1 MLVTVSTQSLGHP
14 ALSRGVREETS
25 CLALAGPADFS
36 NRASCEPP
44 DQTGSFDICTKTNCA
59 VPPMP
64 SRNDSSS
71 LTHVTDRWDEDTAQ
85 SMDGVER
92 LVYRSNLLG
101 AHWRITNTGGGN
113 TSSKLTETDPVTG
126 EGVEVLWVKG
136 SGGDLRTATTDNFA
150 SLYQQQLLHLQE
162 VYASFDERGLKTM
175 AEDKMPDMFEHCTFN
190 LNPRAPSIDTPLHS
204 FIPYD
209 HVDHTH
215 PVAVIALAT
224 AENGKEITQEVYGDE
239 VVWLDWMRPGFEL
252 GLALERLCEEHPQ
265 AKGAVL
271 GKHGLINWADDD
283 RACYRLSLELIDRAA
298 EYLEQRGRDTYAF
311 GGTIYNALPAT
322 GRREVLTEILPFLRG
337 RLSNENR
344 VIATVETRPETL
356 AFINSV
362 DAENLAALGTSC
374 PDHFIRT
381 RIKPMY
387 VDWNPS
393 TGDLDAL
400 RDQIDTALDRYRT
413 DYASYY
419 EEHKRPGS
427 PDMRGADPTVVLIPG
442 VGMIAFG
449 KSKSESRVTA
459 EFYNA
464 AVEVMRGAEA
474 VDTYTALPRQE
485 AFDIEYWRLEQAK
498 IERRPPEEELAREV
512 VVVIGAGSG
521 IGRASVDR
529 LLNEDAT
536 IAALDLDAEAVE
548 DVEQAV
554 EAYHGKGIGVAGSG
568 ISDCGDV
575 VAIACDLRNPDSV
588 RTALDDVVLAY
599 GGADHLVIT
608 AGYYPT
614 PENGSVTDAD
624 WKRAFDVNVTG
635 VRRASRAME
644 RVWEAQDLGGC
655 SMVVVTSVNGVI
667 HKTGSFAYDTSK
679 AAANHLVRELAL
691 AYAPRVR
698 VNALAPAAMVEGSS
712 MFPRNRVMES
722 LRKYDIEFDPAEDD
736 QMLRERLA
744 NFYASRTLTKKP
756 VLPSDQAEAV
766 YLLVGN
772 RLEKTTGQV
781 LTVDGGLPRAFLR

>member
-1 MLVTVSTQSLGHP
+1 
-14 ALSRGVREETS
+14 
-25 CLALAGPADFS
+25 
-36 NRASCEPP
+36 
-44 DQTGSFDICTKTNCA
+44 
-59 VPPMP
+59 MP
-64 SRNDSSS
+64 SRNDPSS
-71 LTHVTDRWDEDTAQ
+71 LTHVTDRWDEHTAQ

-126 EGVEVLWVKG
+126 EEVEVLWVKG

-150 SLYQQQLLHLQE
+150 SLYQQQLLNLQE
-162 VYASFDERGLKTM
+162 VYASFDERGPKTL

-224 AENGKEITQEVYGDE
+224 AENGEQITREIYGDE

-252 GLALERLCEEHPQ
+252 GLSLERLCEEHPQ
-265 AKGAVL
+265 ARGAIL

-283 RACYRLSLELIDRAA
+283 RVCYRLSLELIDQAA
-298 EYLEQRGRDTYAF
+298 EYLDQQGRDTYTF
-311 GGTIYNALPAT
+311 GGTMHDALPAT
-322 GRREVLTEILPFLRG
+322 ERREVLTDILPFIRG
-337 RLSNENR
+337 RLSADKR
-344 VIATVETRPETL
+344 VIATVESRPETL
-356 AFINSV
+356 AFINSA
-362 DAENLAALGTSC
+362 DAERLAALGTSC

-387 VDWNPS
+387 VDWDPS

-400 RDQIDTALDRYRT
+400 RDHVDTALEHYRM
-413 DYASYY
+413 DYVSYY
-419 EEHKRPGS
+419 EEHQRPDS
-427 PDMRGADPTVVLIPG
+427 PDMRGSDPTVVLIPG

-474 VDTYTALPRQE
+474 VDAYTALPRQE

-512 VVVIGAGSG
+512 VVIIGAGSG
-521 IGRASVDR
+521 IGRVSIDR

-536 IAALDLDAEAVE
+536 VAALDLNAEAVQ
-548 DVEQAV
+548 DAEQAI
-554 EAYHGKGIGVAGSG
+554 EAQQGKGIGVAGSG

-575 VAIACDLRNPDSV
+575 VAIECDLRDPDSV

-599 GGADHLVIT
+599 GGADHLVVT

-614 PENGSVTDAD
+614 PENGHVTDED
-624 WKRAFDVNVTG
+624 WQRAFDVNVTG
-635 VRRASRAME
+635 VRRASKAME
-644 RVWEAQDLGGC
+644 KIWETQDLAGC
-655 SMVVVTSVNGVI
+655 AMVVATSVNGVVP
-667 HKTGSFAYDTSK
+667 KAGSFAYDTSK
-679 AAANHLVRELAL
+679 AAANHLVRELAV

-698 VNALAPAAMVEGSS
+698 VNGLAPAAMVEGSA
-712 MFPRNRVMES
+712 MFPRDRVVES
-722 LRKYDIEFDPAEDD
+722 LRKYEIEFDPEEDE
-736 QMLRERLA
+736 QALRARLA
-744 NFYASRTLTKKP
+744 NFYASRTLTEKP

-781 LTVDGGLPRAFLR
+781 LTVDGGLSDAFLR

>member
-1 MLVTVSTQSLGHP
+1 
-14 ALSRGVREETS
+14 
-25 CLALAGPADFS
+25 
-36 NRASCEPP
+36 
-44 DQTGSFDICTKTNCA
+44 
-59 VPPMP
+59 
-64 SRNDSSS
+64 
-71 LTHVTDRWDEDTAQ
+71 
-85 SMDGVER
+85 MDGLQR

-126 EGVEVLWVKG
+126 EEVEVLWVKG

-150 SLYQQQLLHLQE
+150 SLYQKQLLNLQE
-162 VYASFDERGLKTM
+162 VYASFDERGPKTL

-204 FIPYD
+204 FIPYN

-224 AENGKEITQEVYGDE
+224 AEHGEEITQEIYGDE

-265 AKGAVL
+265 ARGAIL

-283 RACYRLSLELIDRAA
+283 RVCYRLSLELIDQAA
-298 EYLEQRGRDTYAF
+298 EYLDQQGRDTYTF
-311 GGTIYNALPAT
+311 GGAKYAALPAT
-322 GRREVLTEILPFLRG
+322 ERREVLTKILPFIRG
-337 RLSNENR
+337 RLSTDKR
-344 VIATVETRPETL
+344 VIATVESRPETL
-356 AFINSV
+356 AFINSA
-362 DAENLAALGTSC
+362 DAERLAALGTSC

-400 RDQIDTALDRYRT
+400 RDQLDSALERYRM

-427 PDMRGADPTVVLIPG
+427 PDMRGSNPTVVLIPG

-474 VDTYTALPRQE
+474 ADTYTALPRQE

-521 IGRASVDR
+521 IGRVSVDR
-529 LLNEDAT
+529 LLKEDAT
-536 IAALDLDAEAVE
+536 IAALDLNAEAAQ
-548 DVEQAV
+548 DVEQAI
-554 EAYHGKGIGVAGSG
+554 EAHHGKGIGVAGSG

-614 PENGSVTDAD
+614 PENGRVTDED
-624 WKRAFDVNVTG
+624 WQRAFDVNVTG
-635 VRRASRAME
+635 VRRASKVME
-644 RVWEAQDLGGC
+644 KIWEAQDLAGC
-655 SMVVVTSVNGVI
+655 AMAVATSVNGVVP
-667 HKTGSFAYDTSK
+667 KAGSFAYDASK
-679 AAANHLVRELAL
+679 AAVNHLVRELAV

-698 VNALAPAAMVEGSS
+698 VNGLAPAAMVEGSA
-712 MFPRNRVMES
+712 MFPRDRVVES
-722 LRKYDIEFDPAEDD
+722 LRKYDVEFDADD
-736 QMLRERLA
+736 DEQALRARLA
-744 NFYASRTLTKKP
+744 SFYARRTLTEKP

-772 RLEKTTGQV
+772 RLEKTTGQI
-781 LTVDGGLPRAFLR
+781 LTVDGGLSDAFLR